1 MNNKKIKIYACI
13 MTVCTLVLSFSMV
26 ATATTTSRKANLKSY
41 GTIQMEKQDGT
52 VKGVIA
58 AADMEYLADEIDN
71 LENTYK
77 CKTLEGLNGIN
88 TYFKA
93 DGSVTHN
100 AAESAITTSTANL
113 LTFEQLNNAIKSSQ
127 ASANAPVAS
136 EIVSGKSVWANGNN
150 ITGTMPNNGAT
161 GKSNLTAGS
170 SYTIPSGFTT
180 GGTVTAASLSSQTQ
194 GTATA
199 ANLSQGVTA
208 WVNGTKITGTGEDNN
223 SYYDR
228 GKADAS
234 SIQELYPLYYGYG
247 KYTYTF
253 SENYEKVLVFHGG
266 FKIDVPD
273 DHSYIQYFSYTG
285 NGTVNMII
293 DHGNGYE
300 DGGADKYINQAC
312 RVGIIT
318 NVKRG
323 DTIYFHAYPYFD
335 GVSAI
340 LAINS

>member
-1 MNNKKIKIYACI
+1 MNNKKIKIYAYI

-26 ATATTTSRKANLKSY
+26 ATATTTSRRANLKSY

-77 CKTLEGLNGIN
+77 SKTLEGLNGIN

-100 AAESAITTSTANL
+100 AAESAITSSTANL

-161 GKSNLTAGS
+161 GKANLTAGT
-170 SYTIPSGFTT
+170 SYTIPAGYTT
-180 GGTVTAASLSSQTQ
+180 GGTVTTATLASQTQ

-223 SYYDR
+223 SYYN
-228 GKADAS
+228 
-234 SIQELYPLYYGYG
+234 Q
-247 KYTYTF
+247 
-253 SENYEKVLVFHGG
+253 
-266 FKIDVPD
+266 
-273 DHSYIQYFSYTG
+273 
-285 NGTVNMII
+285 
-293 DHGNGYE
+293 GYE
-300 DGGADKYINQAC
+300 ASPTGTYHYIRYGETYHGSCGGWDWATVQFDVVVSADT
-312 RVGIIT
+312 VTIT
-318 NVKRG
+318 NVQGFPALMSGGCYETMTK
-323 DTIYFHAYPYFD
+323 IQ
-335 GVSAI
+335 
-340 LAINS
+340 

>member
-1 MNNKKIKIYACI
+1 

-223 SYYDR
+223 SYYNQGYEVGQVKSGVYGGTLLWTNEDPNNSFAAQIINVTNLSNYEYIMVESY
-228 GKADAS
+228 GGS
-234 SIQELYPLYYGYG
+234 GMHNNGILPSIQIYKNNISNTLSAYYTD
-247 KYTYTF
+247 TYISMRLMKISGNSITF
-253 SENYEKVLVFHGG
+253 
-266 FKIDVPD
+266 
-273 DHSYIQYFSYTG
+273 
-285 NGTVNMII
+285 
-293 DHGNGYE
+293 GNGYVLN
-300 DGGADKYINQAC
+300 DASANSSYCIPFK
-312 RVGIIT
+312 
-318 NVKRG
+318 
-323 DTIYFHAYPYFD
+323 IY
-335 GVSAI
+335 G
-340 LAINS
+340 L

>member
-26 ATATTTSRKANLKSY
+26 ATATTTSRRANLKSY

-77 CKTLEGLNGIN
+77 SKTLEGLNGIN

-161 GKSNLTAGS
+161 GKANLTAGT
-170 SYTIPSGFTT
+170 SYTIPAGYTT
-180 GGTVTAASLSSQTQ
+180 GGTVTTATLASQTQ

-199 ANLSQGVTA
+199 ANLSSGVTA

-223 SYYDR
+223 SYYAL
-228 GKADAS
+228 GKGDS
-234 SIQELYPLYYGYG
+234 TYSLLTSERTINNDGYIIG
-247 KYTYTF
+247 TLGRFY
-253 SENYEKVLVFHGG
+253 NDQNRLVF
-266 FKIDVPD
+266 
-273 DHSYIQYFSYTG
+273 Q
-285 NGTVNMII
+285 
-293 DHGNGYE
+293 
-300 DGGADKYINQAC
+300 
-312 RVGIIT
+312 
-318 NVKRG
+318 
-323 DTIYFHAYPYFD
+323 AYPYIIVNGSSVTGSQYDITYYDSNYAPDQCMHNIFTMFCIPVKEGD
-335 GVSAI
+335 VVSPAAYDTNKNW
-340 LAINS
+340 LYCVN

>member
-1 MNNKKIKIYACI
+1 MNNKKIKIYAYI

-26 ATATTTSRKANLKSY
+26 ATATTTSRRANLKSY

-77 CKTLEGLNGIN
+77 SKTLEGLNGIN

-100 AAESAITTSTANL
+100 AAESAITSSTANL

-161 GKSNLTAGS
+161 GKANLTAGT
-170 SYTIPSGFTT
+170 SYTIPAGYTT
-180 GGTVTAASLSSQTQ
+180 GGTVTTATLASQTQ

-223 SYYDR
+223 SYYTQGKNDATAR
-228 GKADAS
+228 GFDAAITIKMVNDNMQANVGTS
-234 SIQELYPLYYGYG
+234 STAIMYLSYDGSTLKITGVSQNFISGEMRPYICNSFNYYEG
-247 KYTYTF
+247 
-253 SENYEKVLVFHGG
+253 
-266 FKIDVPD
+266 DP
-273 DHSYIQYFSYTG
+273 SYISSFTF
-285 NGTVNMII
+285 
-293 DHGNGYE
+293 
-300 DGGADKYINQAC
+300 K
-312 RVGIIT
+312 
-318 NVKRG
+318 
-323 DTIYFHAYPYFD
+323 
-335 GVSAI
+335 
-340 LAINS
+340 